1 MYESSDLRKGLKIQ
15 IDGEPYIVT
24 HFDFSKPG
32 KGQPIYKCRLKNMLT
47 GANFDK
53 SYRSGEKFE
62 PADLVSRQMEYL
74 YYDGQNYCFM
84 DPNTYENVFAD
95 ENVIGDNKNYLVENT
110 RVDLLFYGERVIDIT
125 LPPTVV
131 LEVTHS
137 PPGVRGDTATNVTK
151 PATVQT
157 GYEVQVPL
165 FINEGDKVR
174 VDTRSG
180 EYTERVNE

>member
-32 KGQPIYKCRLKNMLT
+32 KGQAIYKCRLKNMLT
-47 GANFDK
+47 GSNLEK
-53 SYRSGEKFE
+53 SYRSGEKFA

-74 YYDGQNYCFM
+74 YYDGQSYCFM
-84 DPNTYENVFAD
+84 DPETYENVFAD
-95 ENVIGDNKNYLVENT
+95 ETVISENKNFLVENT
-110 RVDLLFYGERVIDIT
+110 RADLLFYGERVIDIT

-131 LEVTHS
+131 LIVTDS

-174 VDTRSG
+174 IDTRTG
-180 EYTERVNE
+180 EYTERVND